1 MYMGLTMGMENP
13 MHGKSFDPLH
23 DLGAPLIHFDFTKV
37 ARTYRFPLKN
47 IAQRT
52 NDAIAS
58 SGAITNNQI
67 RIKTGDAF
75 STTTFPDAG
84 VILIDNEY
92 FSFSGYSATGS
103 DITTLDN
110 VTRNIAGSIDEH
122 SAFSNINLVAGE
134 YQLVHGTGTQGSGEG
149 LRDFSDW
156 TTDELQLKNEG
167 SAGGYIEIPSDPL
180 ARPEGYNA
188 TSLGQLH
195 RSCLTFD
202 GSNDRMPL
210 NSAIT
215 TTNGNFT
222 LVFVHRPGDSPSS
235 DCIIAGSSGGIN
247 QIKINA
253 NTLLFRFNS
262 SGSSNVFNQI
272 RANNTTAYSVGSRGT
287 PVDKGG
293 LSNSFLNDQSEF
305 LALVKEKNTTDKKE
319 KVYLYDVQDLIGE
332 DLLNSSGTGGQSGY
346 PDNSENPTN
355 TGLQI
360 QHIGAFANDASDY
373 TGEVAVITVYDRA
386 LSTAEIALLQEHYD
400 NLYPSLHHE

>member
-1 MYMGLTMGMENP
+1 MGLTMGMENP

-23 DLGAPLIHFDFTKV
+23 DLGAPLIHFDFSKV

-47 IAQRT
+47 TAQRT
-52 NDAIAS
+52 NDAFDNS
-58 SGAITNNQI
+58 SAITQI
-67 RIKTGDAF
+67 RLKSGDAF
-75 STTTFPDAG
+75 STSTFPDAG

-103 DITTLDN
+103 DITILDN
-110 VTRNIAGSIDEH
+110 VTRNIAGSIDTH
-122 SAFSNINLVAGE
+122 SAGVNINLVAGE
-134 YQLVHGTGTQGSGEG
+134 YQVVHGSGTPGTGTG

-167 SAGGYIEIPSDPL
+167 SAGGYIEIPSDSL
-180 ARPEGYNA
+180 ARPAGHNTTA
-188 TSLGQLH
+188 LGQLH
-195 RSCLTFD
+195 RTCLTFD

-210 NSAIT
+210 NSTIT
-215 TTNGNFT
+215 TTNGDFT
-222 LVFVHRPGDSPSS
+222 VVFVHRPGDSPSS

-262 SGSSNVFNQI
+262 SGSSNGFNQI
-272 RANNTTAYSVGSRGT
+272 RTNNTTAYSVGSRGT

-293 LSNSFLNDQSEF
+293 AGSSFLNNQSEF
-305 LALVKEKNTTDKKE
+305 LALVKEKNTTDNKE
-319 KVYLYDVQDLIGE
+319 KVYLYDVQDLIAE

-346 PDNSENPTN
+346 PDSSENPSN
-355 TGLQI
+355 TGFEI

-373 TGEVAVITVYDRA
+373 TGEVGVISIYDRA
-386 LSTAEIALLQEHYD
+386 LSTAEIALLQEYYD

>member
-1 MYMGLTMGMENP
+1 

-37 ARTYRFPLKN
+37 ARTYRFPLYN
-47 IAQRT
+47 APQRT

-58 SGAITNNQI
+58 SGALTNNQI
-67 RIKTGDAF
+67 RLKSGDVF
-75 STTTFPDAG
+75 STSTFPDAG

-92 FSFSGYSATGS
+92 FSFSGYSAVGS
-103 DITTLDN
+103 DIRSLDN
-110 VTRNIAGSIDEH
+110 VTRNIAGSIDSH
-122 SAFSNINLVAGE
+122 NAFSNINLVAGE
-134 YQLVHGTGTQGSGEG
+134 YQVVHGTGTAGSGEG

-180 ARPEGYNA
+180 ARPAGYN
-188 TSLGQLH
+188 SSGLGQLH

-210 NSAIT
+210 NSTIT

-222 LVFVHRPGDSPSS
+222 VVFVHRPGDSPSS

-262 SGSSNVFNQI
+262 SGSSNAFNQI
-272 RANNTTAYSVGSRGT
+272 RTNNTTAYSVGSRGT

-293 LSNSFLNDQSEF
+293 LNNSFLDNQSEF
-305 LALVKEKNTTDKKE
+305 LALVKEKNTTDEKE

-332 DLLNSSGTGGQSGY
+332 DLLNSSGTAGQSGY
-346 PDNSENPTN
+346 PDSSDNPTN
-355 TGLQI
+355 TGFQI

>member
-1 MYMGLTMGMENP
+1 

-47 IAQRT
+47 TAQRT

-58 SGAITNNQI
+58 SGALTNNAI

-84 VILIDNEY
+84 VVLIDSEY
-92 FSFSGYSATGS
+92 FSFSGYDYSGT
-103 DITTLDN
+103 DITQLNN
-110 VTRNIAGSIDEH
+110 VTRNIAGSIDSH
-122 SAFSNINLVAGE
+122 SSGSSINLVAGD
-134 YQLVHGTGTQGSGEG
+134 YAVLFGGTPGSGEG

-180 ARPEGYNA
+180 ERPEGYNA
-188 TSLGQLH
+188 TGLGQLH
-195 RSCLTFD
+195 RSCLNFE

-222 LVFVHRPGDSPSS
+222 VVFVHRPGDSPNQ
-235 DCIIAGSSGGIN
+235 DCIIAGSSGGNN

-253 NTLLFRFNS
+253 KTLLFKFNS
-262 SGSSNVFNQI
+262 SGSANTFNQI
-272 RANNTTAYSVGSRGT
+272 KASNTTAYSVGSRGT
-287 PVDKGG
+287 PVDKDDG
-293 LSNSFLNDQSEF
+293 SDNSFLDNQSEF
-305 LALVKEKNTTDKKE
+305 LALVKEKNATDEKE

-332 DLLNSSGTGGQSGY
+332 DLINDSGTGGNSGY
-346 PDNSENPTN
+346 PDNSSNPTN
-355 TGLQI
+355 TGFKVN
-360 QHIGAFANDASDY
+360 HIGAFHNNNSDY
-373 TGEVAVITVYDRA
+373 TGEVAVITIYDRA

>member
-1 MYMGLTMGMENP
+1 MGLTMGMENP

-58 SGAITNNQI
+58 SGAITNNQV

>member
-1 MYMGLTMGMENP
+1 

>member
-1 MYMGLTMGMENP
+1 MGLTMGMENP

>member
-58 SGAITNNQI
+58 SGALTDNQI
-67 RIKTGDAF
+67 RLKSGDSF
-75 STTTFPDAG
+75 STSTFPDAG